1 MGVWPR
7 FTHSWGSRPH
17 FQAET
22 DKTQVLRPLVSIFH
36 HNKALHHAYSPTYW
50 CFILKSSH
58 PLYLFNPIQ
67 RQGSLSLC
75 GHSDPWPFLSS
86 LHSAH
91 QDLTVS
97 TISPRKESPTSTA
110 PGLRRELQYCLS
122 ASAFPPKCLAQSITQ
137 HIFNSNFH
145 VQSNFLLTFI
155 YQNQPKRLITSLA
168 ICHWQLS
175 QATRHLWSP
184 VCGWV
189 AIK

>member
-50 CFILKSSH
+50 CFIL
-58 PLYLFNPIQ
+58 
-67 RQGSLSLC
+67 SLLIHFTFSTPYKDKGLSPC
-75 GHSDPWPFLSS
+75 GHLDPWPFLSS

-91 QDLTVS
+91 QDLTVP

-110 PGLRRELQYCLS
+110 PGLRQELQYCCLPQHFNQNAWHNHTTHFQFKLS
-122 ASAFPPKCLAQSITQ
+122 RAKQLPLNFYIPKPTKVS
-137 HIFNSNFH
+137 
-145 VQSNFLLTFI
+145 V
-155 YQNQPKRLITSLA
+155 Y
-168 ICHWQLS
+168 
-175 QATRHLWSP
+175 
-184 VCGWV
+184 
-189 AIK
+189 